1 MANLEI
7 EGRLLRKLP
16 VQSGRSARGDWSKQ
30 EFIVEFQDGNFPS
43 NVVFNV
49 WGADKVRD
57 LERYNEGDEI
67 KVSFAPSSREFNGRW
82 YTDLRAWRIAPAGQ
96 DAAPQQA
103 PRAAAPAQNVPAGF
117 APRNNYAP
125 AAPAPTENAPAP
137 TLDDLPA
144 DLGSGFEDDLPF

>member
-16 VQSGRSARGDWSKQ
+16 VQNGRSARGDWSKQ

-57 LERYNEGDEI
+57 LERYNEGDLI

-96 DAAPQQA
+96 DSAPQQA
-103 PRAAAPAQNVPAGF
+103 PRASASAQNVPAGF
-117 APRNNYAP
+117 APRSY
-125 AAPAPTENAPAP
+125 AAPAPSENEAPAP
-137 TLDDLPA
+137 TIDDLPA
-144 DLGSGFEDDLPF
+144 DLGSQFGEDLPF

>member
-16 VQSGRSARGDWSKQ
+16 VQNGRSARGDWSKQ

-57 LERYNEGDEI
+57 LERYNEGDLI

-96 DAAPQQA
+96 DTAPQQA
-103 PRAAAPAQNVPAGF
+103 PRTAVPAQNVPAGF
-117 APRNNYAP
+117 APRSYAAP
-125 AAPAPTENAPAP
+125 TGNEAPAPTI
-137 TLDDLPA
+137 DDLPA
-144 DLGSGFEDDLPF
+144 DLGSEFGEDLPF